1 MSRTQTTAER
11 DHARPGA
18 TKLNGRQRRQQ
29 QAVIEAEV
37 RRLIHAIRPFGVL
50 GHAALARTAGAA
62 RWQTGQFD
70 RALQAAVDQRRLERL
85 PFGYYREAHGAER
98 RTVA

>member
-1 MSRTQTTAER
+1 MSTTQSTAER
-11 DHARPGA
+11 HQARPGA
-18 TKLNGRQRRQQ
+18 TQLDGRHRRYQ

-50 GHAALARTAGAA
+50 GRGALARTAGAA

-70 RALQAAVDQRRLERL
+70 RALQAAVDQGYLQQL
-85 PFGYYREAHGAER
+85 PFGYGREAHADYEI
-98 RTVA
+98 